1 MQFAALTAT
10 VFALTLTACASTPMP
25 APGMVAGKFVN
36 YECTGG
42 RFSARASDDGKS
54 VRVRGLHGSA
64 ELEMKADGVFEGDG
78 YQLTTK
84 GDKGDKGDKGI
95 SLSHGGK
102 PNGTQCK
109 LG

>member
-1 MQFAALTAT
+1 MRHAALTAT
-10 VFALTLTACASTPMP
+10 VFALTLTACASTSMP

-36 YECTGG
+36 YECDGG
-42 RFSARASDDGKS
+42 RFSARASEDGKS

-84 GDKGDKGDKGI
+84 GDKGI

-109 LG
+109 LA